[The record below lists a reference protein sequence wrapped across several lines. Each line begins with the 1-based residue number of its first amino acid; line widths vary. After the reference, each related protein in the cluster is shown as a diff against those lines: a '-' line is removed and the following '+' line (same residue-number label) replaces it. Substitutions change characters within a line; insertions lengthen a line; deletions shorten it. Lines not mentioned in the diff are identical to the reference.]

1 MRNKC
6 EKQQQELQTA
16 NISKI
21 AQIKQGS
28 YVTTIDNDELK
39 TLLDKI
45 YEANRRLI
53 KHSDVK
59 TQAVLEKEWNDL
71 QKSLHEIQMNI
82 KQKCETLVQ
91 VRFEVPFPRGVNLLF
106 L

>member
-6 EKQQQELQTA
+6 EKQQQELQAA

-21 AQIKQGS
+21 TQIKQGS
-28 YVTTIDNDELK
+28 YVTTVDNDELK
-39 TLLDKI
+39 ALLDKI

-53 KHSDVK
+53 KQSDAK

-91 VRFEVPFPRGVNLLF
+91 VRFEVLSSREVNLLF